1 MKLLK
6 SMLKFWQ
13 EIVLIATIGL
23 LLIEIAKWVTRSQ
36 AMGGAE
42 ILLVVWFLPLFICL
56 IGQFFLQNKTL
67 AITLS
72 ALLGLSFL
80 IVILM
85 ALWGISNSSSYR
97 TESVAMLLIGL
108 VSVIAVITMP
118 LKYFS
123 NNSIVNDYENRNT

>member
-1 MKLLK
+1 MILLK

-72 ALLGLSFL
+72 ALLGLSSV

-123 NNSIVNDYENRNT
+123 NNSIVNNYENRNT